1 MKNIEKVRSLDMGA
15 HFVMLNLRF
24 TKLGKENKLL
34 QEELTLQKNPGFLEA
49 KPEIKFRFF
58 LKENSVILNIHY
70 TC

>member
-24 TKLGKENKLL
+24 KKLEKENKLL
-34 QEELTLQKNPGFLEA
+34 HEELALQKNLSLLEA

-58 LKENSVILNIHY
+58 FEGK
-70 TC
+70 